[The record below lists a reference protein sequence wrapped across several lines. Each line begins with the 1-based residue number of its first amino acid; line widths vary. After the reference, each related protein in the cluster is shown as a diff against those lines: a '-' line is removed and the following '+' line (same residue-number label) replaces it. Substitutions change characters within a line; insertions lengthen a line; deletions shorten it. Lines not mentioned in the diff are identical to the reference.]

1 MQEERHAILGL
12 PIMRM
17 EGLPHEQR
25 PRSEAVRDGRAQV
38 TAHLITAISW
48 DRPMYPKSLGVDPTG
63 SPETP
68 LGREAFDWPHPF
80 LPTHSLALPH
90 RVGVSPGSMAQGSGV
105 TGGGPEF

>member
-1 MQEERHAILGL
+1 MQFWGSQ
-12 PIMRM
+12 IMRI
-17 EGLPHEQR
+17 EGPPHEQR
-25 PRSEAVRDGRAQV
+25 PRSEAVGDGGSQV
-38 TAHLITAISW
+38 TAQLITAISW

-68 LGREAFDWPHPF
+68 LGRQGPCPF